1 MGAAYTVFLAEEA
14 ADQIAAIVTWWR
26 KNRLAA
32 PSLFQDELKQALLNI
47 AGHPSIGIRAKMRA
61 DPHVR
66 AVVLRKSGFVVF
78 YDVDDDAAEINVIR
92 VRHGRRR
99 PLKKR

>member
-1 MGAAYTVFLAEEA
+1 MAAAYTVFLAAEA
-14 ADQIAAIVTWWR
+14 AAEVSAIVAWWR
-26 KNRLAA
+26 KNRPSA

-47 AGHPSIGIRAKMRA
+47 AARPSIGVRAKMRG
-61 DPHVR
+61 DPDIR
-66 AVVLRKSGFVVF
+66 AVVLRKSRYVVF
-78 YDVDDDAAEINVIR
+78 YDVNDDAAEVEVVR